1 MFGFVWYRIGEVKGE
16 KVKVEEV
23 DGGCGVEG
31 GSINTSG
38 RKNNM
43 TMTTKKCPVFSSVS
57 AGTDATSRAGI
68 ELRSR
73 QKRSRSSRQN
83 FDHNNA
89 TFNNQHQTNT
99 STPDGLIGLLRSDGV
114 MAFSKESILIL
125 FLVHCL
131 RCCGGFVGSGSGSGD
146 GRCRWS
152 RRRRCPTLAVPLVKP
167 DQKLRM
173 GDNLMSKS
181 HAKSILIVENDD
193 NLRKAIGKFLAKG
206 GYHVTGVSDARSAM
220 LVCRGIVR
228 PVNSSRTRLKLDPNL
243 LRQHPESDI
252 GNNSTTSII
261 PDCLVLDIQD
271 GLGLLK
277 VIRSDPLLTSLPV
290 VLLTAKGKVEDRII
304 GYESDADAYLPKPF
318 EPDELQSIIDGL
330 LRRDKKLSTS
340 RDARGGTTEGFG
352 NTKTNTV
359 YGELKRELM
368 EIKALLNL
376 NAPTDGMSVV
386 TGDSLERDI
395 SEIKD
400 RLKGLA
406 DQTPQDAKP
415 MKDQYDTLSI
425 LSPGELLHALMFSL
439 LCY

>member
-1 MFGFVWYRIGEVKGE
+1 
-16 KVKVEEV
+16 
-23 DGGCGVEG
+23 
-31 GSINTSG
+31 
-38 RKNNM
+38 
-43 TMTTKKCPVFSSVS
+43 
-57 AGTDATSRAGI
+57 
-68 ELRSR
+68 
-73 QKRSRSSRQN
+73 
-83 FDHNNA
+83 
-89 TFNNQHQTNT
+89 
-99 STPDGLIGLLRSDGV
+99 
-114 MAFSKESILIL
+114 
-125 FLVHCL
+125 
-131 RCCGGFVGSGSGSGD
+131 
-146 GRCRWS
+146 
-152 RRRRCPTLAVPLVKP
+152 
-167 DQKLRM
+167 M
-173 GDNLMSKS
+173 GNNLMSKS

-228 PVNSSRTRLKLDPNL
+228 PVNSSRTRLNLDPNL
-243 LRQHPESDI
+243 LRQPPESDI
-252 GNNSTTSII
+252 GNNSTKCII
-261 PDCLVLDIQD
+261 PDCLVLDIQLSGSMD

-376 NAPTDGMSVV
+376 NAPIGMSVV
-386 TGDSLERDI
+386 TGDSLQRDI

-406 DQTPQDAKP
+406 DQIPQDAKP
-415 MKDQYDTLSI
+415 MKDQYDTFSI
-425 LSPGELLHALMFSL
+425 LSPGELLHALMISL

>member
-1 MFGFVWYRIGEVKGE
+1 M
-16 KVKVEEV
+16 
-23 DGGCGVEG
+23 
-31 GSINTSG
+31 
-38 RKNNM
+38 
-43 TMTTKKCPVFSSVS
+43 
-57 AGTDATSRAGI
+57 
-68 ELRSR
+68 
-73 QKRSRSSRQN
+73 
-83 FDHNNA
+83 
-89 TFNNQHQTNT
+89 
-99 STPDGLIGLLRSDGV
+99 
-114 MAFSKESILIL
+114 
-125 FLVHCL
+125 
-131 RCCGGFVGSGSGSGD
+131 GSGSGSGD

-243 LRQHPESDI
+243 LRQPPESDI
-252 GNNSTTSII
+252 GNNSTKCII
-261 PDCLVLDIQD
+261 PDCLVLDIQLSGSMD

-318 EPDELQSIIDGL
+318 EPDELLSIIDGL